1 MTRSASLR
9 LLVPLSLL
17 LSAQAL
23 AVPAPIPFDDEVFA
37 QAQSEGRTIVVE
49 TYAYWCLPCRIQAPI
64 LDRLR
69 SQAPFKDVVIFRIG
83 EKSPERVW
91 KRFRLNGFG
100 NLVVFRGTR
109 EVARGTPTNEDA
121 VADLLR
127 RAR

>member
-127 RAR
+127 RTR

>member
-1 MTRSASLR
+1 MKRRASPWLSMI
-9 LLVPLSLL
+9 LSLL
-17 LSAQAL
+17 LSAPA
-23 AVPAPIPFDDEVFA
+23 AAAPAPVPFDDKAFA

-69 SQAPFKDVVIFRIG
+69 SQAAYKDVVIYRIG

-100 NLVVFRGTR
+100 NLIVFRGIR
-109 EVARGTPTNEDA
+109 EVARGTPTNENA

>member
-1 MTRSASLR
+1 MTRGASLR
-9 LLVPLSLL
+9 LLVLLSLL
-17 LSAQAL
+17 LSAPAL
-23 AVPAPIPFDDEVFA
+23 AAPAPIPFDDKAFA

-49 TYAYWCLPCRIQAPI
+49 TYAYWCLPCRIQTPI

-69 SQAPFKDVVIFRIG
+69 SQASFKDVVIFRIG

-100 NLVVFRGTR
+100 NLIVFRGAR
-109 EVARGTPTNEDA
+109 EVARGTPTNENA

>member
-1 MTRSASLR
+1 MTQRASLR
-9 LLVPLSLL
+9 LLVLLSLL
-17 LSAQAL
+17 FSAQAV
-23 AVPAPIPFDDEVFA
+23 AAPAPAPFDDKAFA
-37 QAQSEGRTIVVE
+37 QAQSEGGIIIVE
-49 TYAYWCLPCRIQAPI
+49 TYAYWCLPCRVQAPI

-69 SQAPFKDVVIFRIG
+69 SQAPFRDVMIFRIG

-100 NLVVFRGTR
+100 NLIVFRGTR
-109 EVARGTPTNEDA
+109 EVARGTPTNESA

>member
-1 MTRSASLR
+1 MTRGASLR
-9 LLVPLSLL
+9 LLVLLSLL
-17 LSAQAL
+17 LSTPAL
-23 AVPAPIPFDDEVFA
+23 ATPAPIPFDDKAFA

-100 NLVVFRGTR
+100 NLIVFRGAR
-109 EVARGTPTNEDA
+109 EVARGTPTNENA